1 MENFLNKKYGGIHQ
15 TPEVKSAKKR
25 TEASDR
31 ENVSEK
37 PAELVQNYLDRF
49 SEILQREDPSK
60 RERGVEALKQV
71 LHKEHIIQEENIP
84 EATFLLEQRIA
95 EVMGKGE
102 IELSEELK
110 TEKTKEII
118 NNQTQSLD
126 RWTNY
131 LSSTD
136 ADDAGYPDW
145 ARYWAFR
152 SVTEMGKFE
161 KKEDED
167 GKETARFKKRT
178 KDTVAPFPMMNPRAI
193 AMTIGSMK
201 SKLEEQ
207 SKAKNER
214 QPIENKSSKL
224 DDEAFKNLLTSENF
238 SKIYTQFLVEMP
250 EYSTEGL
257 KEIRGKWI
265 TYAQN
270 TNPQELVDSLEGYP
284 LEWCTANYDTAETHL
299 QGGDFHTY
307 YSLNSDGEAT
317 IPRVAIRMEG
327 NKIAEV
333 RGIAAD
339 QEVDPYI
346 TPVIDEKM
354 DTFGA
359 EAEQYKKKSE
369 DMKKMTELSEKSEE
383 GREFSIEDLRFLYE
397 IDSKIQGFGYEKDPR
412 IEKLIEGRDKRVDLS
427 KTLDCLPEQ
436 ISLNE
441 EEALRGDIIFHYGY
455 LNLNGLTSAEGL
467 TLPETVNGNIGLISL
482 TSAEGLTLPETMNG
496 DLGLSSLTSAEGLT
510 LPETMNGD
518 LYLSSL
524 TSAEGLTLPET
535 MNGNIGLSS
544 LASAEGLTLPET
556 VNGNIGL
563 SSLTSAE
570 GLTLPETV
578 NGNIGLSSLTSAEG
592 LTLPET
598 VNGGLYLSSLTSAEG
613 LTLPETMNGGLYLNG
628 LTSAEGLTLP
638 ETMNGYLNLNGLTS
652 AEGLTLPETVNGNIG
667 LSSLTSAE
675 GLTLPETMNGDLG
688 LSSLTSAEGLTL
700 PETVNGGL
708 YLNGLASAEKQKLR
722 EKYPHLAENIR

>member
-95 EVMGKGE
+95 EAMGHGE
-102 IELSEELK
+102 IELSEEFK

-126 RWTNY
+126 KWVDY
-131 LSSTD
+131 LSSAD

-167 GKETARFKKRT
+167 GKETARFTKRT
-178 KDTVAPFPMMNPRAI
+178 KDTVAPFPMMNPRAL

-201 SKLEEQ
+201 SKLAEQ
-207 SKAKNER
+207 AKPKKDRE
-214 QPIENKSSKL
+214 QIENKSTKL
-224 DDEAFKNLLTSENF
+224 DDEAFKNLLSSENF
-238 SKIYTQFLVEMP
+238 SKIYTQFLIEMP
-250 EYSTEGL
+250 EYGTEGM

-265 TYAQN
+265 TYLQN
-270 TNPQELVDSLEGYP
+270 TDPQELVDSLDGYP

-299 QGGDFHTY
+299 KGGDFHTY
-307 YSLNSDGEAT
+307 YSLNSDGEAK

-354 DTFGA
+354 ETFGA
-359 EAEQYKKKSE
+359 EAEQYKKKSA
-369 DMKKMTELSEKSEE
+369 DMRKMTELSRKSEE
-383 GREFSIEDLRFLYE
+383 DREFSIEDLRFLYE

-412 IEKLIEGRDKRVDLS
+412 IEKLIEGRDKRLDLS
-427 KTLDCLPEQ
+427 KTLDCLLEQ

-441 EEALRGDIIFHYGY
+441 EEALRGNIIFHDGH
-455 LNLNGLTSAEGL
+455 LNLSGLTSAEGL
-467 TLPETVNGNIGLISL
+467 TLPETVNGGL
-482 TSAEGLTLPETMNG
+482 
-496 DLGLSSLTSAEGLT
+496 
-510 LPETMNGD
+510 
-518 LYLSSL
+518 Y
-524 TSAEGLTLPET
+524 
-535 MNGNIGLSS
+535 
-544 LASAEGLTLPET
+544 
-556 VNGNIGL
+556 L

-578 NGNIGLSSLTSAEG
+578 NGNL
-592 LTLPET
+592 
-598 VNGGLYLSSLTSAEG
+598 NLSSLTSAEG

-638 ETMNGYLNLNGLTS
+638 ET
-652 AEGLTLPETVNGNIG
+652 VNGH
-667 LSSLTSAE
+667 
-675 GLTLPETMNGDLG
+675 
-688 LSSLTSAEGLTL
+688 
-700 PETVNGGL
+700 L